1 MKQEKPRPNTF
12 LVRGLQW
19 TTIVER
25 MFCVDSPQ
33 EREDWILAIRSV
45 AEQLKMHDEE
55 GARASGSLEKPKKKV
70 VRIDILRN
78 SLLLIIFTLS

>member
-1 MKQEKPRPNTF
+1 M
-12 LVRGLQW
+12 
-19 TTIVER
+19 
-25 MFCVDSPQ
+25 DSPQ

-70 VRIDILRN
+70 VRVVTLFEKLFDFECFYAFILRK
-78 SLLLIIFTLS
+78 